1 MTFTYCILV
10 RLARLIALG
19 TLAAYFPSA
28 QVQENEAVHAR
39 VIEVLADH
47 DSRYKIAG
55 LKQPEITV
63 KAGEHL
69 TLRITARKAKN
80 RNREGAVHGFTL
92 LRAKDQKAVSG
103 WDFALLPGTQEFNVV
118 APDEPGEYTVVC
130 TVICSEDHEG
140 MKMRF
145 VVTR

>member
-1 MTFTYCILV
+1 MTFTYCILK
-10 RLARLIALG
+10 RLASVIAVGIFASHLCSPHSQDNQP
-19 TLAAYFPSA
+19 AHP
-28 QVQENEAVHAR
+28 R

-47 DSRYKIAG
+47 DSRYKMAG
-55 LKQPEITV
+55 LRRPEITV
-63 KAGEHL
+63 RAGEHII
-69 TLRITARKAKN
+69 LRITATKAKN

-92 LRAKDQKAVSG
+92 LRAKDQKAVPG
-103 WDFALLPGTQEFNVV
+103 WDFALLPGTQEFSVI
-118 APDEPGEYTVVC
+118 APDEPGEYIAIC